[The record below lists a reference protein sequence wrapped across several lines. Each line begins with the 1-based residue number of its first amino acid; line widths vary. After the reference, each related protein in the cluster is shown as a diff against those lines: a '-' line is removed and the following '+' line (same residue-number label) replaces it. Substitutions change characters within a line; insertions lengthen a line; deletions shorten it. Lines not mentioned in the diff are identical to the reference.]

1 MMQTNDKIIFRYIT
15 YIFNIWINRFQR
27 DVLLI
32 VIDNN
37 NL

>member
-15 YIFNIWINRFQR
+15 YIFNISFSKKMCYY
-27 DVLLI
+27 I

>member
-15 YIFNIWINRFQR
+15 YIFNIWINRFQ
-27 DVLLI
+27 
-32 VIDNN
+32 IDNN